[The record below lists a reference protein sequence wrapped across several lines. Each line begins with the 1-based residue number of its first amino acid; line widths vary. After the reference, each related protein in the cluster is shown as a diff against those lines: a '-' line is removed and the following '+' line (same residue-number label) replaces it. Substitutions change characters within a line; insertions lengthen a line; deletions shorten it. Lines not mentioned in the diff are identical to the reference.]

1 MTTSHNPLPE
11 AGKKIWI
18 DVLTV
23 ISCFAVVMLHTNMK
37 AFWLRP
43 DGRLWLSATFIE
55 TLFYYAVPVFFMI
68 TGYTLMDYRS
78 RYNTATF
85 LKKRGKRT
93 VIPFLFW
100 SLFGLWLYYAKY
112 GLLPDETFAALTG
125 GILSHRYTEI
135 YWFFIPLFA
144 VYLSLPFLS
153 LIPKEVRP
161 QAFRYALIYGF
172 VSYSVLPA
180 ASRLSGIGY
189 DPAIAT
195 PFLGGYLFYA
205 LLGYVLG
212 TCTIPRRLRILIY
225 LLGICGFFIQYL
237 GTLCLSPPDKVDDT
251 YKGYLNFPC
260 VLYAAAI
267 FTCCRHHDYRWL
279 QQSRRALRALGIC
292 KSAALGVYLLHIYL
306 IWQIPEWLDPVG
318 TAAAQSAHTASA
330 LEKSIA
336 FRTIGALS
344 IYLACVAISQLFRRT
359 PLLRALIP

>member
-1 MTTSHNPLPE
+1 MTQSASE
-11 AGKKIWI
+11 KKLWI

-43 DGRLWLSATFIE
+43 DGRLWLTATLIE

-68 TGYTLMDYRS
+68 TGYTLMDYRQ

-85 LKKRGKRT
+85 LQKRIKRT

-112 GLLPDETFAALTG
+112 SLLPDETITALTG
-125 GILSHRYTEI
+125 GILAHRYTEI

-144 VYLSLPFLS
+144 VYLSLPFFS
-153 LIPKEVRP
+153 LIPLETRP
-161 QAFRYALIYGF
+161 QAFRYALLYGF
-172 VSYSVLPA
+172 ISYGILPV
-180 ASRLSGIGY
+180 ASRLGGIDY
-189 DPAIAT
+189 DPAIAA

-205 LLGYVLG
+205 LLGYCLG
-212 TCTIPRRLRILIY
+212 TYPIPRRLRIMLY
-225 LLGICGFFIQYL
+225 LLGIGGFLIHYL

-260 VLYAAAI
+260 VLYASAI
-267 FTCCRHHDYRWL
+267 FTWCRYHDYRWL
-279 QQSRRALRALGIC
+279 QQHRHALRLLGVL
-292 KSAALGVYLLHIYL
+292 KNAALGVYLLHIYL
-306 IWQIPEWLDPVG
+306 IWQIPEWLDPIG

-336 FRTIGALS
+336 FRTIGALG
-344 IYLACVAISQLFRRT
+344 IYCACVAISHLFRRI